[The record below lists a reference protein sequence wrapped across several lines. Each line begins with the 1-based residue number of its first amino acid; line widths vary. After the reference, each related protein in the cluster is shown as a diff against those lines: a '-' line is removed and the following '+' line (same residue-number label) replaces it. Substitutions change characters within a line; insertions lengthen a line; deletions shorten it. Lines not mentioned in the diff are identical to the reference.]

1 MNVKIN
7 SAVFNGIEGNLVNV
21 EIDISRG
28 LPSFN
33 IVGLGDISI
42 KESKERVRAAV
53 VNSGYQF
60 PLGRITVNL
69 APADIR
75 KEGSLFD
82 LPIALGIL
90 IASEQI
96 EIKEIDEYL
105 IIGELSL
112 SGELKKI
119 RGALPI
125 IIEGINNRINNY
137 VVPTSNSRECSI
149 VKNAKI
155 YAMENLMQVV
165 HYFQYK
171 DLLPCEGQVLN
182 DTNTYYNV
190 DFIDVIGQ
198 ESTKRALEV
207 AAAGGHNI
215 LMYGPPGSGKSMLA
229 YRIPTILPKL
239 SYEEALDV
247 TKIYSVSGNLEEDV
261 GIITKRPFRNP
272 HHTITKTALVGG
284 GNKIMPGEISL
295 AHNGVLFLDEI
306 LEFRKS
312 NLEVLRQ
319 PIEDRVIK
327 ITRVSGSISYPAN
340 FMLIAAMNPCPCGYF
355 GSDIKN
361 CKCTEYER
369 KRYINKLSGPMLD
382 RLDIFTNVKALPYE
396 KINRK
401 QEGEC
406 SKKIRKRVEKAR
418 KIQKNRFESEKIL
431 CNAQMNSKQIKQYC
445 ILDNK
450 TEEFLH
456 KIYDRFAL
464 STRAYSRILKVS
476 RTIADIKGKKKIQV
490 DDVTEAVQYRR
501 FLTEEII

>member
-21 EIDISRG
+21 EIDISKG

-33 IVGLGDISI
+33 IVGLGDTSI
-42 KESKERVRAAV
+42 KESKERVRSAV
-53 VNSGYQF
+53 VNSGYEF

-112 SGELKKI
+112 SGKLNKI

-125 IIEGINNRINNY
+125 IIEGINNKINNY
-137 VVPTSNSRECSI
+137 IVPISNSKECSI
-149 VKNAKI
+149 VKNANV
-155 YAMENLMQVV
+155 YPMENLIQVV

-171 DLLPCEGQVLN
+171 DLLPYKGEVLDN
-182 DTNTYYNV
+182 VKTQYNL
-190 DFIDVIGQ
+190 DFIDVVGQ
-198 ESTKRALEV
+198 ESAKRALEV

-215 LMYGPPGSGKSMLA
+215 LLYGPPGSGKSMLA

-247 TKIYSVSGNLEEDV
+247 TKIYSVSGNLEENG
-261 GIITKRPFRNP
+261 GIITNRPFRNP

-319 PIEDRVIK
+319 PIEDRVIR
-327 ITRVSGSISYPAN
+327 ITRVSGSILYPAN
-340 FMLIAAMNPCPCGYF
+340 FMLVAAMNPCPCGYF
-355 GSDIKN
+355 GSDAKN

-369 KRYINKLSGPMLD
+369 KRYINRLSGPMLD

-401 QEGEC
+401 QEGE
-406 SKKIRKRVEKAR
+406 SSEKIRKRVEKAR
-418 KIQKNRFESEKIL
+418 KIQKNRFKNEKIL
-431 CNAQMNSKQIKQYC
+431 CNSQMNSKQIKCYC
-445 ILDNK
+445 NLDNN
-450 TEEFLH
+450 TEDFLH

-490 DDVTEAVQYRR
+490 DDVIEAVQYRR